1 MISRWAIY
9 KGSEKFRKGERMIL
23 ATEIDALKEQDSKRW

>member
-1 MISRWAIY
+1 MISRLAIY

-23 ATEIDALKEQDSKRW
+23 ATEIDAIKYLDSKR